1 MFGTSIG
8 SRVKKVIAQ
17 RVKDA
22 QKKHD
27 EKCAALD
34 ALCEEEKMR
43 AEQNRDEHKERHAAE
58 MVSSIIG
65 GNFTVKVPEEFA
77 GASFVEDNE

>member
-22 QKKHD
+22 QKEHD
-27 EKCAALD
+27 EERVRIDQRAQAEKD
-34 ALCEEEKMR
+34 AHAEKMV
-43 AEQNRDEHKERHAAE
+43 EK
-58 MVSSIIG
+58 IIG
-65 GNFTVKVPEEFA
+65 KNQ
-77 GASFVEDNE
+77 